1 MTMKPT
7 IAYVD
12 GFNLFYGLL
21 KGTRDLWLDPVEF
34 VRRLLREDHDIQ
46 KVKYFSAP
54 LKTYPY
60 DRDAVESQNAYF
72 QALSILSK
80 VELILGFYSKNPTY
94 FPAYDESCRKC
105 EKAKDGMV
113 RVVKLEE
120 KRSDVNIAT
129 SMVLDAVNNRAESF
143 VLVSGDT
150 DFIGPVNIVRKD
162 YGKNVIVLNPHT
174 RRSDLKQYA
183 SYYKDIPRD
192 LPSQCQLPDEIPIG
206 THGNV
211 IRRPLSWQ

>member
-1 MTMKPT
+1 MKPT
-7 IAYVD
+7 IAYID

-21 KGTRDLWLDPVEF
+21 KGTKDLWLDPVEF
-34 VRRLLREDHDIQ
+34 VRRLIREDHDIL

-72 QALSILSK
+72 QALSTLPK

-94 FPAYDESCRKC
+94 FPAYDESCW
-105 EKAKDGMV
+105 
-113 RVVKLEE
+113 
-120 KRSDVNIAT
+120 N
-129 SMVLDAVNNRAESF
+129 
-143 VLVSGDT
+143 GDT

>member
-12 GFNLFYGLL
+12 GFNLIYVLL

-34 VRRLLREDHDIQ
+34 VRRLLRE
-46 KVKYFSAP
+46 
-54 LKTYPY
+54 
-60 DRDAVESQNAYF
+60 E
-72 QALSILSK
+72 
-80 VELILGFYSKNPTY
+80 
-94 FPAYDESCRKC
+94 
-105 EKAKDGMV
+105 
-113 RVVKLEE
+113 LEE

>member
-34 VRRLLREDHDIQ
+34 VRRLFRE
-46 KVKYFSAP
+46 
-54 LKTYPY
+54 
-60 DRDAVESQNAYF
+60 E
-72 QALSILSK
+72 
-80 VELILGFYSKNPTY
+80 
-94 FPAYDESCRKC
+94 
-105 EKAKDGMV
+105 
-113 RVVKLEE
+113 LEE